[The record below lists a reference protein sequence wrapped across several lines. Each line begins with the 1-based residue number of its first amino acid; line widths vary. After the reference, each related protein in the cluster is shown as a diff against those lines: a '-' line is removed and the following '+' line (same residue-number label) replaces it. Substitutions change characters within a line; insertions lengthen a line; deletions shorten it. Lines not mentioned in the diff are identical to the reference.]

1 MEIPEEE
8 KQRQLARAGEY
19 SQEGLP
25 EFIIAGM
32 VIITAALGLRLW
44 SRRMVKI
51 DLKSD
56 DYTLIV
62 AWVSIAC
69 PLPFPTYKHHNRWG
83 GWCVEQKTADSRD
96 PMYSSSP
103 SAQASPTSS

>member
-8 KQRQLARAGEY
+8 KQRQLSRAGEY

-25 EFIIAGM
+25 EFIIAGI
-32 VIITAALGLRLW
+32 VIMTCALGLRLW

-62 AWVSIAC
+62 AWVS
-69 PLPFPTYKHHNRWG
+69 T
-83 GWCVEQKTADSRD
+83 
-96 PMYSSSP
+96 SSP
-103 SAQASPTSS
+103 VSYGHHAARPIV

>member
-44 SRRMVKI
+44 SRSMVKI

-69 PLPFPTYKHHNRWG
+69 PLPFPTYKHHGWFGRNRR
-83 GWCVEQKTADSRD
+83 VEQKTADSRD
-96 PMYSSSP
+96 PMYSSSL
-103 SAQASPTSS
+103 SAQA